1 MDKRNSDTPTP
12 TDSLEEAE
20 EKSKTVDERVPE
32 VIPPHDDPPGPGE
45 VVLDNERKAVRQPP
59 RS

>member
-1 MDKRNSDTPTP
+1 MERKDTPAP
-12 TDSLEEAE
+12 TDTREEAE

-45 VVLDNERKAVRQPP
+45 LALEKERKGIRQPP
-59 RS
+59 QR